1 MAGLLLPL
9 NRKTDLMPIAVL
21 HRRLWA
27 VALLGALSLGTARA
41 NVPFWGDRASQPI
54 DVTAAALK
62 PGQWVWSPGAAP
74 QGPVLVVV
82 NLDQQLGYA
91 YRNGVLIGWA
101 SVSSG
106 KKGYDTPTGVFHTL
120 QKDKDH
126 RSSIYHNAAMPYTQ
140 RLTWGGVALHAGGL
154 PGYPSSHGC
163 VHLPSAFAEKLFE
176 VSPLGM
182 TVVVARG
189 SATPQALAH
198 PLPVS
203 PVDPRTGEVQHEPRL
218 ADGEAWRWSPQA
230 APAGPLS
237 LVVSRADQRVVV
249 LRNGVEIGR
258 TRVSIADADQS
269 FGTHVFVAQADAAAS
284 GALAGKALRWTGVAV
299 PGHAD
304 DAGRTLTRADFAR
317 VRMPK
322 AFIDALRPQLGAG
335 ATLVLTDASILPQST
350 GTALT
355 VVTNQPPEG

>member
-1 MAGLLLPL
+1 MPRLLI
-9 NRKTDLMPIAVL
+9 TAAV
-21 HRRLWA
+21 
-27 VALLGALSLGTARA
+27 LGALLAGAAMAS
-41 NVPFWGDRASQPI
+41 VPFWGDRMSQP
-54 DVTAAALK
+54 VETGAAQLK
-62 PGQWVWSPGAAP
+62 PGQWVWSPGEAP

-91 YRNGVLIGWA
+91 YRNGVLIGWS
-101 SVSSG
+101 SVSTG
-106 KKGYDTPTGVFHTL
+106 KKGFDTPTGVFHTL

-126 RSSIYHNAAMPYTQ
+126 RSSTYHNAAMPYTQ

-189 SATPQALAH
+189 SATPQELAH
-198 PLPVS
+198 PMPVS
-203 PVDPRTGEVQHEPRL
+203 PVDPRTGELEHEPQL
-218 ADGEAWRWSPQA
+218 ADGEAWRWLPDA
-230 APAGPLS
+230 APTGPLS
-237 LVVSRADQRVVV
+237 LVLSRADERVVV

-258 TRVSIADADQS
+258 ARVSIADPVQA
-269 FGTHVFVAQADAAAS
+269 FGTHAFVAQADAAAT
-284 GALAGKALRWTGVAV
+284 GAVAGGRLRWVGVAV

-304 DAGRTLTRADFAR
+304 EAGRTLTPEGLAR

-322 AFIDALRPQLGAG
+322 PFLDALRPALTAG
-335 ATLVLTDASILPQST
+335 STLVLTDAPILPQTT

-355 VVTNQPPEG
+355 VVTNQPPDT

>member
-1 MAGLLLPL
+1 MNTTMRRPLILAVLLAGL
-9 NRKTDLMPIAVL
+9 
-21 HRRLWA
+21 WA
-27 VALLGALSLGTARA
+27 ASAQA
-41 NVPFWGDRASQPI
+41 VPFWGDRVSQP
-54 DVTAAALK
+54 VEVAATALE

-91 YRNGVLIGWA
+91 YRNGVLIGWT
-101 SVSSG
+101 SVSTG
-106 KKGYDTPTGVFHTL
+106 KKGFDTPTGVFHTL

-126 RSSIYHNAAMPYTQ
+126 RSSTYHNAAMPYTQ

-189 SATPQALAH
+189 SATPQELAH
-198 PLPVS
+198 PMPVS
-203 PVDPRTGEVQHEPRL
+203 PVDPRTGELEHEPRL
-218 ADGEAWRWSPQA
+218 ADVEAWRWTPDA
-230 APAGPLS
+230 APTGPLS
-237 LVVSRADQRVVV
+237 LVLSRADERVVV

-258 TRVSIADADQS
+258 ARVSVANPEQP
-269 FGTHVFVAQADAAAS
+269 FGTHAFVAQADAAAT
-284 GALAGKALRWTGVAV
+284 GAVAGNRLRWTAVAV
-299 PGHAD
+299 PGHAQ
-304 DAGRTLTRADFAR
+304 DAGRSLTADGFAR

-322 AFIDALRPQLGAG
+322 AFVEALRPVLVAG
-335 ATLVLTDASILPQST
+335 STLVLTDAPILPQTT

-355 VVTNQPPEG
+355 VVTNQPPDT